1 MPREGC
7 DPYNWLNH
15 EYVYVKSREKNVIT
29 LTAFTMDIDM
39 SREGWHPISWLQHEY
54 VYVKSAIPLASL
66 TMEQYM
72 SREGWNHIY
81 WFNKPHTLLYIF

>member
-1 MPREGC
+1 MSREGC

-15 EYVYVKSREKNVIT
+15 GDVYAKSQEKNVIP
-29 LTAFTMDIDM
+29 LTALTMDIDM
-39 SREGWHPISWLQHEY
+39 SREGWDPINWLKHEY
-54 VYVKSAIPLASL
+54 LQAKSVIPLASL

-72 SREGWNHIY
+72 SRDGWNHIN